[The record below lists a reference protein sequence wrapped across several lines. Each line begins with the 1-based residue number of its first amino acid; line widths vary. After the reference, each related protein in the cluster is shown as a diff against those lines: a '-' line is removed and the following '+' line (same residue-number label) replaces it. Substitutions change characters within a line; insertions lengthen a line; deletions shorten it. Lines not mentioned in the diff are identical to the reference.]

1 MTVLTENGRLM
12 RLAVVLLVCM
22 SAGLVSA
29 CASAPVSE
37 NEVTPDPYE
46 EWNRKF
52 YAFNDALDKAIL
64 APAAH
69 AYVEITPAPMR
80 TGVHNFFDNLAY
92 PEVFINDFLQGKV
105 EQGFE
110 DVGRFII
117 NSTFGIGGL
126 IDFAGGLGFSRN
138 DEDFGQTFAV
148 WGFDS
153 GDYFDLPFLGPNTAR
168 DASGLPAGTVTN
180 ILFYADTFLSF
191 PLGLLK
197 IIDKR
202 ASLDAAIKIRDKTA
216 LDPYVFQREAYL
228 QRRNHQIHDGRPPP
242 DDLGGLE
249 PVR

>member
-37 NEVTPDPYE
+37 NGVTPDPYE

-110 DVGRFII
+110 DVGRSS
-117 NSTFGIGGL
+117 ST
-126 IDFAGGLGFSRN
+126 
-138 DEDFGQTFAV
+138 
-148 WGFDS
+148 
-153 GDYFDLPFLGPNTAR
+153 P
-168 DASGLPAGTVTN
+168 
-180 ILFYADTFLSF
+180 LSE
-191 PLGLLK
+191 L
-197 IIDKR
+197 
-202 ASLDAAIKIRDKTA
+202 AA
-216 LDPYVFQREAYL
+216 
-228 QRRNHQIHDGRPPP
+228 
-242 DDLGGLE
+242 
-249 PVR
+249 